1 MSQIP
6 GPIEKRDILYGVKK
20 PPVSELLGMAK
31 LFESMGWLSDA
42 ADFFSQAA
50 SKSDLERMRS
60 SAVKEGDAFLVQK
73 TSRLMGEAE
82 PPKDLF
88 LECAKNA
95 EALGKNRYALRAYE
109 KLALVDEAERIRA
122 LIATDGDIVAEAQA
136 ERTVFIPESEDEFAA
151 SNSDE

>member
-31 LFESMGWLSDA
+31 LFESLGWLSDA

-50 SKSDLERMRS
+50 AKPDLSRMRDD
-60 SAVKEGDAFLVQK
+60 AVKVGDAFLVQK

-95 EALGKNRYALRAYE
+95 EALGKNRYALRVYD
-109 KLALVDEAERIRA
+109 KLGLVDEAERIRA
-122 LIATDGDIVAEAQA
+122 LVATDGDIVAEAMAQS
-136 ERTVFIPESEDEFAA
+136 TVFIPESEDEFAA